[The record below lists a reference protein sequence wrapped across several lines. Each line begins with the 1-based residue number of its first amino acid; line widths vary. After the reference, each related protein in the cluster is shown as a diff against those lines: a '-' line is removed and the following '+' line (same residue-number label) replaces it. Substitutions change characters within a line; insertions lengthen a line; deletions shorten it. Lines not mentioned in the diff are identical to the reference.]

1 MCKKRHNTLL
11 HPVDAPKV
19 NSASGEVSETVV
31 NFSNK
36 NSNQVLLSTA
46 QVYILN
52 PITKEPLKVRA
63 LLDSGSQSSFITKS
77 LQQKLSINSNPISI
91 NVIGIGHSDN
101 QIKESCVIQLKS
113 IYNNYKTKL
122 NCLVLSRLTGN
133 LPKAPINIQQLNI
146 PSHLR
151 LADPDFNQPAPID
164 ILIGADLFW
173 RLMKNDR
180 ISLGANKPILQ
191 YSSFGWLIGGPISY
205 QAKQVMCNHSVIN
218 DNLSNESKVDNLL
231 TKFWELEELPQKT
244 ILSEA
249 ELACENHFRSHT
261 SRLPSGRFSVRLP
274 LRDSPDCLGDT
285 YNLAKSRLFNLE
297 KRFRKNI
304 SLKTQYI
311 QFMKEYQSLGHLSE
325 ATVALPDPSYFL
337 CHHAVF
343 KTSSES
349 TKLRVVFD
357 GSASSSSGFSIND
370 LLMIG
375 PNIQDS
381 LFSILIR
388 ARTYKYLLT
397 GDIEKMYRQIE
408 VNPDDRNLQLIL
420 WREDES
426 LPIKTMQLNTV
437 TYGTASASY
446 LSTRCLWQI
455 GDECDDS
462 LIKNIIQKDFYVD
475 DLITGSNDIEELN
488 YIQNSIAQELNKGCF
503 KLRKYKS
510 NLCSIFENCNLNLQE
525 NFMLSEASSTLGL
538 GWNPNNDMLN
548 FPINIPPSR
557 NTITKRSIMSDAF
570 KIFDPLGLL
579 SPYIMQPKLMLQKLW
594 KLKSD
599 WDQPVP
605 IDIENAWRD
614 FSKDLLS
621 ISNFQIP
628 RFVLIE
634 SPQIID
640 IHCFS
645 DASLVG
651 YGACVYTRV
660 TSSNNRIEVKLL
672 CSKSKVAP
680 LKPVSIP
687 RLELCAALLSS
698 RLGKAVL
705 NSVRFT
711 PNSVTYWSDSSV
723 VLGWLSSDST
733 RLKTFVANRV
743 GEIQENTKLSSWR
756 YVPTDQNPAD
766 LISRATTLIQL
777 QNSDLWWH
785 GPAFLTEDQNEWPV
799 LKSCDNI
806 NLPDLSNKVFL

>member
-1 MCKKRHNTLL
+1 MSEPSVSTMYKESGIKVLIVKRSSIKGQITKFKNYLDKITRQSQLTGIEVAELSLKVSRFESLSAKYDELQTQIELINADTLDEEL
-11 HPVDAPKV
+11 DEPDTPKV
-19 NSASGEVSETVV
+19 NNASGDVSETSA
-31 NFSNK
+31 NYSNK
-36 NSNQVLLSTA
+36 NSNQIILSTA

-52 PITKEPLKVRA
+52 PTTNEPLKVRA

-77 LQQKLSINSNPISI
+77 LQQKLAINSNPISV

-113 IYNNYKTKL
+113 IYNNFKTKL
-122 NCLVLSRLTGN
+122 NCLVLHRLTGN

-146 PSHLR
+146 PSHLH

-173 RLMKNDR
+173 QLMKNDR

-205 QAKQVMCNHSVIN
+205 QAKQVLCNNSVIN
-218 DNLSNESKVDNLL
+218 DNFPNENKIDNLL
-231 TKFWELEELPQKT
+231 AKFWELEELPQKT
-244 ILSEA
+244 ILSET

-261 SRLPSGRFSVRLP
+261 LRLPSGRFSVKLP
-274 LRDSPDCLGDT
+274 LRDSPDCLG
-285 YNLAKSRLFNLE
+285 
-297 KRFRKNI
+297 
-304 SLKTQYI
+304 
-311 QFMKEYQSLGHLSE
+311 
-325 ATVALPDPSYFL
+325 
-337 CHHAVF
+337 
-343 KTSSES
+343 
-349 TKLRVVFD
+349 
-357 GSASSSSGFSIND
+357 
-370 LLMIG
+370 
-375 PNIQDS
+375 
-381 LFSILIR
+381 
-388 ARTYKYLLT
+388 
-397 GDIEKMYRQIE
+397 
-408 VNPDDRNLQLIL
+408 
-420 WREDES
+420 
-426 LPIKTMQLNTV
+426 
-437 TYGTASASY
+437 
-446 LSTRCLWQI
+446 
-455 GDECDDS
+455 
-462 LIKNIIQKDFYVD
+462 
-475 DLITGSNDIEELN
+475 SNDSEELN
-488 YIQNSIAQELNKGCF
+488 YIQNSVAQELDKGCF

-510 NLCSIFENCNLNLQE
+510 NLSSIFDNCNLNLQE

-538 GWNPNNDMLN
+538 GWNPNNDMLY
-548 FPINIPPSR
+548 FPVNIPPLR
-557 NTITKRSIMSDAF
+557 NNITKRSIMSDAF

-614 FSKDLLS
+614 FSRDLLL

-628 RFVLIE
+628 RFVLSE

-651 YGACVYTRV
+651 YGACIYARV
-660 TSSNNRIEVKLL
+660 TSSNNHIEVKLL

-698 RLGKAVL
+698 RLGKAVI
-705 NSVRFT
+705 NSIRFT

-733 RLKTFVANRV
+733 RQKTFVANRV
-743 GEIQENTKLSSWR
+743 GEIQENTKLSAWR
-756 YVPTDQNPAD
+756 YVPTDHNPAD

-785 GPAFLTEDQNEWPV
+785 GPTFLTKDQNEWPA
-799 LKSCDNI
+799 LKSCDNVD
-806 NLPDLSNKVFL
+806 LPDVKFTATVMITKPIELIDFERFSNFNRLQRTMAYVLRFINNLRNFKNRLSDRRYVRFDGNLQKIKLSRTARRSTY